1 MLLPV
6 SLPPPPDAVSFDEP
20 PVSRVEP
27 PRFVFTAPESAAV
40 QATSRANPAIIPK
53 IRLDPMF
60 NGVCMQ
66 NSLSFATQ
74 PVQT

>member
-1 MLLPV
+1 V

-20 PVSRVEP
+20 PVSRVAP

-40 QATSRANPAIIPK
+40 QAASRASAAIIP
-53 IRLDPMF
+53 RTRFDPMF
-60 NGVCMQ
+60 KDLCMQ
-66 NSLSFATQ
+66 HSLSFATQ